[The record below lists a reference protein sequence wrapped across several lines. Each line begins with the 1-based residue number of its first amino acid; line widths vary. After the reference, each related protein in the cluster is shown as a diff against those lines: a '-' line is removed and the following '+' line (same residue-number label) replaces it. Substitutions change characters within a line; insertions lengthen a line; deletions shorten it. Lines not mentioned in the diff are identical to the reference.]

1 MELLIR
7 QFHRV
12 RASFGLMFPID
23 PPAPRGHLFILRFYL
38 PNSVYLFTPDLPK
51 NLAFCMLWAHSDILQ
66 KKHDRKLG
74 TVSKDSLPGDMA
86 GKDGHT
92 ETQLRNSLYKPW

>member
-1 MELLIR
+1 VRPKLSVSLPSLGLLLIQQALIR

-51 NLAFCMLWAHSDILQ
+51 NLAFCVL
-66 KKHDRKLG
+66 
-74 TVSKDSLPGDMA
+74 
-86 GKDGHT
+86 
-92 ETQLRNSLYKPW
+92 